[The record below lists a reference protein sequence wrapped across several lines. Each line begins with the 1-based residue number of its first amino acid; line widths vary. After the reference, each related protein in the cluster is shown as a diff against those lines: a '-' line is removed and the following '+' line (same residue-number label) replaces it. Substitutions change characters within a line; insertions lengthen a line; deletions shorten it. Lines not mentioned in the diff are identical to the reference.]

1 MKTVLNQRTIL
12 RANQSMI
19 SSKDLSSYDLP
30 ESVKNKIAKR
40 KYSEKEL
47 NDMYARYRE
56 GKLSIC

>member
-12 RANQSMI
+12 RANQAMI

-56 GKLSIC
+56 SKLSIR